1 MKIVKIKGMSCQH
14 CVKSVEKALGGVAGV
29 GKVEV
34 SLEKGQAAIEESAP
48 VDDQAVKA
56 AVEKAGFEV
65 V

>member
-14 CVKSVEKALGGVAGV
+14 CVKSVEKALGGLAGV
-29 GKVEV
+29 SKVEV
-34 SLEKGQAAIEESAP
+34 SLEQGQATIEESAP

-65 V
+65 A